1 MNRLSLI
8 DRPALL
14 SPRAW
19 ALTAASALL
28 MSVCH
33 EAAAATATPAKA
45 AAPALAAAASAA
57 SAVAPITLVAAQSTV
72 GFTAKQLGVPLQ
84 GQFKRFAVQTNFN
97 PKAPQTSQ
105 VSLRF
110 ELASASVS
118 AEADPELG
126 KPDWFATAKFPQA
139 TFVSTA
145 IKATGPGRFEV
156 AGKLSIKGM
165 ARDVVVPVQL
175 TQAGGL
181 STITGTLGLKRLDF
195 KVGDGDW
202 TDTSIVANEVQVN
215 VKLVL
220 QGVQPM

>member
-1 MNRLSLI
+1 MKRLSLHAAG
-8 DRPALL
+8 ALL
-14 SPRAW
+14 IS
-19 ALTAASALL
+19 L
-28 MSVCH
+28 CH
-33 EAAAATATPAKA
+33 EATAATPAKPAAPAPAAAAA
-45 AAPALAAAASAA
+45 AAP
-57 SAVAPITLVAAQSTV
+57 VTLVAAQSQV
-72 GFTAKQLGVPLQ
+72 GFVVKQLGVALN
-84 GQFKRFAVQTNFN
+84 GHFKRFAVQTNFN
-97 PKAPQTSQ
+97 PKAPQASQ
-105 VSLRF
+105 VSLSF
-110 ELASASVS
+110 DLASASVS

-139 TFVSTA
+139 TFVSSA

-156 AGKLSIKGM
+156 AGKLTIKGT

-181 STITGTLGLKRLDF
+181 STVVGTLALKRLDF

-215 VKLVL
+215 FKLAL